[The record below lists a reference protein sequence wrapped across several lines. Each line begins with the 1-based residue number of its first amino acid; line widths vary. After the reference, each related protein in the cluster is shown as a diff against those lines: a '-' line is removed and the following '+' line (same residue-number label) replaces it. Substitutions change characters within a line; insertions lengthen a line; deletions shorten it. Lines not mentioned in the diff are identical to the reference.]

1 MLGLEPF
8 KKIILFGAGRSATYL
23 IDYLLKHS
31 VEEKWKIILADTN
44 VNAAKAK
51 LNNHPNGEAV
61 PCDIHDAEIRGQLIE
76 SADFVISMLPA
87 FLHMLVAK
95 DCILYGVDMATA
107 SYLSDELSAL
117 EEEIKEKG
125 LVFASELGLDPGLDH
140 MSAMKIFDDIKRS
153 HGKITSFESYTGGL
167 VAPES
172 DNNPWHYK
180 ISWNP
185 RNVVLAG
192 QCTSQFLQ
200 HSEVKYIPYNRLF
213 KEAKNIDVNG
223 HGQYSMYVNRDSIKY
238 IELYGLEGI
247 ETMIRGTFRGNNYCE
262 AWSVLVDL
270 GLTDNTTKL
279 SLSGNFQY
287 LNLIHGFLKG
297 SGNDFK
303 SRIEST
309 IGRSISQTTFDQIE
323 WLGLFGESLCPLENP
338 TTAEFLEYVIVNKW
352 VLSPTDR
359 DLIVM
364 EHKIKYTIEEKEY
377 HLSSTLYREGTD
389 ETHTAMSELVGLPLA
404 IYTRHRMKGKFQK
417 PGCILPLT
425 EDIYQ
430 PILDELEEMGI
441 KFIETIHE

>member
-1 MLGLEPF
+1 MPDLEPI

-31 VEEKWKIILADTN
+31 VEENWKIILADTN
-44 VNAAKAK
+44 VNAAKIK

-61 PCDIHDAEIRGQLIE
+61 PCDIHDTEIRGQLIK
-76 SADFVISMLPA
+76 SANFVISMLPA
-87 FLHMLVAK
+87 YLHMLVAK

-107 SYLSDELSAL
+107 SYLSDELMAL
-117 EEEIKEKG
+117 EDEIKEKG

-140 MSAMKIFDDIKRS
+140 MSAMKIFDEIKRNN
-153 HGKITSFESYTGGL
+153 GTITSFESYTGGL

-172 DNNPWHYK
+172 DDNPWHYK

-200 HSEVKYIPYNRLF
+200 HGEVKYIPYNRLF

-287 LNLIHGFLKG
+287 LTLIHGFLKG

-303 SRIEST
+303 SRIELT
-309 IGRSISQTTFDQIE
+309 IGRIISQATFDQIE
-323 WLGLFGESLCPLENP
+323 WLGLFGENLCTLENP
-338 TTAEFLEYVIVNKW
+338 TPAEFLEYVIVNKW

-377 HLSSTLYREGTD
+377 YLSSTLYREGTD

-441 KFIETIHE
+441 KFIETINE